1 MIDYTILVPRCQA
14 FYSKIFLYFPSSQFF
29 LFNFSKRRLPT
40 QTQKR
45 ASRSLHT
52 SNTAAQRA
60 SLPLA
65 SRSAGR
71 QQTPLA
77 VLAARRVSFTPRPT
91 AGLPAAARSA
101 DRRSAKCRPQ
111 VREVPTAGPRN
122 ADRSLHTSNT
132 AAQRASRSLKSRSA
146 GRQQTPR
153 AVLAARGVLF
163 HTEADGG
170 LARRCA
176 KCRPQVREVPTAGP
190 RSASRLSLVI

>member
-29 LFNFSKRRLPT
+29 PFGFPERCCAAPSPNADTKTRLPLAPHLRHSRT
-40 QTQKR
+40 ASLPPARKPQRGQTANSPCGTGRKGSTPSHR
-45 ASRSLHT
+45 GRRRACPPLREMPTAGPRNASRSLHT
-52 SNTAAQRA
+52 SNTAAQ
-60 SLPLA
+60 
-65 SRSAGR
+65 
-71 QQTPLA
+71 Q
-77 VLAARRVSFTPRPT
+77 
-91 AGLPAAARSA
+91 
-101 DRRSAKCRPQ
+101 
-111 VREVPTAGPRN
+111 
-122 ADRSLHTSNT
+122 
-132 AAQRASRSLKSRSA
+132 ASRSLKSRSA
-146 GRQQTPR
+146 GRQQTPL